1 MMIDYDCKYLTEL
14 RESKGL
20 TIDNFLSHRMALST
34 QHIIALEKN
43 DINFYRSETLFLS
56 SLKKYIEFLGE
67 RPSELIKNLDDLEKK
82 INIKRVK
89 QPNTEKNWLQKF
101 REDWLI

>member
-43 DINFYRSETLFLS
+43 DINFYRSETLFIS

-89 QPNTEKNWLQKF
+89 QPKTKKNWLQKF

>member
-1 MMIDYDCKYLTEL
+1 MMIDYDCKHLAEL

-20 TIDNFLSHRMALST
+20 NIDDSLSHRMALST

-43 DINFYRSETLFLS
+43 DINFYRSETLFIS
-56 SLKKYIEFLGE
+56 SLKKYIELLGE
-67 RPSELIKNLDDLEKK
+67 RPSELIRNLDDLEKK

-89 QPNTEKNWLQKF
+89 QPNTKKNWLQKF
-101 REDWLI
+101 SEDWLI